1 MACSLVEAEELG
13 RVFAEIRAMA
23 AGAGPVIS
31 RSARI
36 AVRTAAL
43 PSNRVT
49 SLGRWARPARRGPLT
64 SALAEAD
71 RVAAHKATNE
81 DVWACLGLRIWLCA
95 ERRHAMPQPR
105 EVQPSL
111 ATSARSRGNVG
122 DLGRPKTRRRP
133 SARPHGQPADVPPY
147 CSAL

>member
-1 MACSLVEAEELG
+1 MACSLMEAEELG
-13 RVFAEIRAMA
+13 RVFAEITAMA

-81 DVWACLGLRIWLCA
+81 DAGPVWGCVFGSV
-95 ERRHAMPQPR
+95 RRGVTPC
-105 EVQPSL
+105 PSL
-111 ATSARSRGNVG
+111 AKSNH
-122 DLGRPKTRRRP
+122 L
-133 SARPHGQPADVPPY
+133 
-147 CSAL
+147 

>member
-13 RVFAEIRAMA
+13 RVFAEITAMA

-49 SLGRWARPARRGPLT
+49 SLGRWAIPARRAPLA
-64 SALAEAD
+64 SALAAAA

-95 ERRHAMPQPR
+95 ERRHAMPQASRSPTISSNVCTFPR
-105 EVQPSL
+105 E
-111 ATSARSRGNVG
+111 
-122 DLGRPKTRRRP
+122 RRRF
-133 SARPHGQPADVPPY
+133 GQAQN
-147 CSAL
+147 